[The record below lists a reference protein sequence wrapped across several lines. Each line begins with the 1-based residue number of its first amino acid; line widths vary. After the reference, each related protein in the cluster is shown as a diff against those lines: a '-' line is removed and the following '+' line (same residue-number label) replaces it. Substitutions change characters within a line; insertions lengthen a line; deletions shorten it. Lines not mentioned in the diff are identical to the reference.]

1 MVFAQTFS
9 GDNHI
14 LENLPSKYQ
23 LPLWRKSNRCKFFQK
38 QLKYQ
43 AIIDIFSEII
53 VSMK

>member
-1 MVFAQTFS
+1 MVFVQTFS
-9 GDNHI
+9 DDNPI

-23 LPLWRKSNRCKFFQK
+23 LPLWRKSNRCEFLQK

-43 AIIDIFSEII
+43 AIIEIFSEII